1 MQAVSA
7 SLKSGIFQ
15 TVGHEPLVS
24 SEVNLL
30 AQTRIFK
37 NWNRIEHYLVKK
49 LVLQNMSVCSQEQVV
64 NTILW
69 KSTVG
74 LLCGSDGL

>member
-1 MQAVSA
+1 MKAVSA

-30 AQTRIFK
+30 AQIRIFK
-37 NWNRIEHYLVKK
+37 N
-49 LVLQNMSVCSQEQVV
+49 
-64 NTILW
+64 
-69 KSTVG
+69 
-74 LLCGSDGL
+74 

>member
-15 TVGHEPLVS
+15 TEGHEPLVS

-30 AQTRIFK
+30 AQIRIFK

-49 LVLQNMSVCSQEQVV
+49 LVLQNTSVSSQEQVV

-74 LLCGSDGL
+74 LPCGSDGL